1 MLLLL
6 VVDNGSVYVKNLTS
20 LLRENGVPFEMFV
33 PHMVDMNSLAK
44 YTGVILSGRVSNS
57 KQTNAV
63 NSKIILHCVKND
75 IKLLGICY
83 GAEIIALTLGGTIRR
98 RSTPVKRLD
107 TVKTLNKN
115 LICTDDTMNV
125 FQSHSYEI
133 STLPDV
139 LLCVGTS
146 SSCKYEI
153 IQHKERFIFGT
164 QFHPEMSQDGHQLIA
179 RFIDL

>member
-6 VVDNGSVYVKNLTS
+6 VDNGSVYVKDLTNL
-20 LLRENGVPFEMFV
+20 LHDNGIPFEMHA
-33 PHMVDMNSLAK
+33 PHLIDMESLDR

-57 KQTNAV
+57 KKINEV

-75 IKLLGICY
+75 VKLLGICY

-107 TVKTLNKN
+107 TVRTIKESP
-115 LICTDDTMNV
+115 ICTGDTLNV

-133 STLPDV
+133 SALPDA

-146 SSCKYEI
+146 QSCKYEI
-153 IQHKERFIFGT
+153 IQHRERTIFGT
-164 QFHPEMSQDGHQLIA
+164 QFHPEMSQDGHQLIT
-179 RFIDL
+179 RFTGL

>member
-1 MLLLL
+1 MLL
-6 VVDNGSVYVKNLTS
+6 VVDNGSVYVKDLTNLLHT
-20 LLRENGVPFEMFV
+20 NGVPFEVFA
-33 PHMVDMNSLAK
+33 PHMIDMDSLDR

-57 KQTNAV
+57 KKTNEV

-75 IKLLGICY
+75 VKLLGICY

-98 RSTPVKRLD
+98 RDTPVKRLD
-107 TVKTLNKN
+107 TVKTVKESP
-115 LICTDDTMNV
+115 ICTGDTLNV

-133 STLPDV
+133 SALPDA

-153 IQHKERFIFGT
+153 IQHKERAIFGT
-164 QFHPEMSQDGHQLIA
+164 QFHPEMSQDGHQLIT
-179 RFIDL
+179 RFTSL